1 MKYAKNQELLV
12 VKVAIKYS
20 IAVKNTWKFTESST
34 IINLA
39 QAKNSKLKKQLRTS
53 NFTQT

>member
-1 MKYAKNQELLV
+1 VKYAKNQELLV

-53 NFTQT
+53 KFR